1 MQTPTRTSPQKQ
13 TYAVLTRDVGGDLSE
28 SCLAEA
34 FGGAR
39 PNWDQVGGARMQV
52 GEHMVRLVPQLGYSA
67 PRAWNVDP
75 GVWWFNALV
84 ADL

>member
-1 MQTPTRTSPQKQ
+1 MKWKCPVLHTYLHVKTPTRTSPQKQ

-39 PNWDQVGGARMQV
+39 PN
-52 GEHMVRLVPQLGYSA
+52 
-67 PRAWNVDP
+67 
-75 GVWWFNALV
+75 
-84 ADL
+84 

>member
-1 MQTPTRTSPQKQ
+1 MCPVLHTVLHVSPQKQ
-13 TYAVLTRDVGGDLSE
+13 PYAVLTRDVGGDLSE

-39 PNWDQVGGARMQV
+39 PNRDQVGGARMQV

-67 PRAWNVDP
+67 PRAWNVNP
-75 GVWWFNALV
+75 RV
-84 ADL
+84 